1 MPPLGRPGGRHDV
14 APMLRSLAA
23 PRARYGPLRDPR
35 GACLPWGGPAG
46 VMMDVWNNLL
56 QGFIVA
62 GTPINLLWALVGCT
76 IGTAVGVLP
85 GIGPAT
91 AVAMLLPITLK
102 VEATASMIFF
112 AGIYYGAMYGG
123 STTSILLNT
132 PGEAGSMVTALEGNK
147 MAKNGRAGA
156 ALATAAIG
164 SFVAGTIATVL
175 VTLFAPLVALHAV
188 KLGPPEYFLLML
200 LAFCTVS
207 AVLGQSTLRGLTALG
222 IGLAMGLVGIDQI
235 TAQARYTGGVPEL
248 MDGLEV
254 VLVAVGLFAV
264 AEALYAVLYQGRV
277 VETQNKLSRVH
288 MTREEWRR
296 SWPAWLRA
304 TAIGF
309 PFGTIPAGGSEI
321 PTFISYATEK
331 KISKHRHEFGGIG
344 AIEGVAGPEAANN
357 AAVTATLIPLLTL
370 GIPTSNTTAI
380 LLGAFQNYGI
390 QPGPQLFETNGALV
404 WALIAS
410 LYIGNVMLLVLNL
423 PLVGLWVK
431 LLKIPKPPLY
441 AGILIFA
448 TVGVYGMRQSAFD
461 LLLLY
466 AIGLLGVVLRRYGF
480 PTAPVV
486 VGMILGPLAEAQMRN
501 ALSIGEGHWGVF
513 VQRPMSLF
521 LLIVVLAVLVLPR
534 AVAWLKRRRG

>member
-1 MPPLGRPGGRHDV
+1 
-14 APMLRSLAA
+14 
-23 PRARYGPLRDPR
+23 
-35 GACLPWGGPAG
+35 
-46 VMMDVWNNLL
+46 MDTLNQLM
-56 QGFIVA
+56 QGFATA
-62 GTPINLLWALVGCT
+62 GTPINLLWALLGCT

-102 VEATASMIFF
+102 VEPTASMIFF

-132 PGEAGSMVTALEGNK
+132 PGESGSMVTAMEGNK
-147 MAKNGRAGA
+147 MAKSGRAGA

-175 VTLFAPLVALHAV
+175 VTFFSPIVANYAV
-188 KLGPPEYFLLML
+188 KLGPPEYFMLML
-200 LAFCTVS
+200 LAFTTVS
-207 AVLGQSTLRGLTALG
+207 AVLGKSTLRGLTSLFV
-222 IGLAMGLVGIDQI
+222 GLALGLVGLDQI
-235 TAQARYTGGVPEL
+235 TGVARFTGGVPEL

-254 VLVAVGLFAV
+254 VLIAVGLFAV
-264 AEALYAVLYQGRV
+264 GEALYNVLYEGRT
-277 VETQNKLSRVH
+277 VETQNKMSRVH
-288 MTREEWRR
+288 MSKSDWKR
-296 SWPAWLRA
+296 SWPAWIRA
-304 TAIGF
+304 TFIGA

-321 PTFISYATEK
+321 PTFLSYAAEK
-331 KISKHRHEFGGIG
+331 KLSKHKEEFGTTG

-357 AAVTATLIPLLTL
+357 AAITATLIPLLTL

-390 QPGPQLFETNGALV
+390 QPGPQLFDTNGQLV

-431 LLKIPKPPLY
+431 LLKIPKAHLY

-461 LLLLY
+461 LVLLY
-466 AIGLLGVVLRRYGF
+466 AIGLLGVAMRRFDF

-501 ALSIGEGHWGVF
+501 ALSIGEGHWSIF
-513 VQRPMSLF
+513 LQRPGSLA
-521 LLIVVLAVLVLPR
+521 LLVVVISVLVLPR
-534 AVAWLKRRRG
+534 LMRWLRPPTEPGAVTRV

>member
-1 MPPLGRPGGRHDV
+1 
-14 APMLRSLAA
+14 
-23 PRARYGPLRDPR
+23 
-35 GACLPWGGPAG
+35 
-46 VMMDVWNNLL
+46 MDILNLLL
-56 QGFIVA
+56 QGFATA
-62 GTPINLLWALVGCT
+62 GTPINLLWAFLGCT
-76 IGTAVGVLP
+76 IGTAIGVLP

-102 VEATASMIFF
+102 VDPTASMIFF

-132 PGEAGSMVTALEGNK
+132 PGESGSMVTAMEGNK
-147 MAKNGRAGA
+147 MAKSGRAGA

-164 SFVAGTIATVL
+164 SFIAGTIATVL

-188 KLGPPEYFLLML
+188 KLGPPEYFMLMV

-207 AVLGQSTLRGLTALG
+207 AVLGRSTLRGLTALFV
-222 IGLAMGLVGIDQI
+222 GLALGLVGIDQI
-235 TAQARYTGGVPEL
+235 TAQARYTGGVSEL
-248 MDGLEV
+248 TDGLEV
-254 VLVAVGLFAV
+254 VLIAVGLFAV
-264 AEALYAVLYQGRV
+264 GESLYAVLFEGRV
-277 VETQNKLSRVH
+277 VESQNAMSRVH
-288 MTREEWRR
+288 MTAADWRR
-296 SWPAWLRA
+296 SWPAWLRG
-304 TAIGF
+304 TFIGF

-321 PTFISYATEK
+321 PTFLSYAAEK
-331 KISKHRHEFGGIG
+331 KLSSHKQEFGTKG

-357 AAVTATLIPLLTL
+357 SAVTATLIPLLTL

-390 QPGPQLFETNGALV
+390 QPGPQLFDKNAALV

-410 LYIGNVMLLVLNL
+410 LYIGNVMLLILNL

-431 LLKIPKPPLY
+431 LLKIPKPYLY

-461 LLLLY
+461 LVLLY
-466 AIGLLGVVLRRYGF
+466 AIGLLGVVMRRFDF

-486 VGMILGPLAEAQMRN
+486 VGAILGPLAEAQMRN
-501 ALSIGEGHWGVF
+501 ALSIGEGKWTVF
-513 VQRPMSLF
+513 IERPMSAA
-521 LLIVVLAVLVLPR
+521 LLVVIIALLVLPR
-534 AVAWLKRRRG
+534 LVRMRRRHG

>member
-1 MPPLGRPGGRHDV
+1 
-14 APMLRSLAA
+14 
-23 PRARYGPLRDPR
+23 
-35 GACLPWGGPAG
+35 
-46 VMMDVWNNLL
+46 MDTWNALL
-56 QGFIVA
+56 QGFAVA
-62 GTPINLLWALVGCT
+62 ATPVNLLWALLGCT

-102 VEATASMIFF
+102 VDPTASMIFF

-123 STTSILLNT
+123 STTSILMNT
-132 PGEAGSMVTALEGNK
+132 PGEAGSMVTAMEGNR
-147 MAKNGRAGA
+147 MAKSGRAGA

-164 SFVAGTIATVL
+164 SFVAGTIATVG
-175 VTLFAPLVALHAV
+175 VTLLAPWVAENAV
-188 KLGPPEYFLLML
+188 KLGPPEYFLLMV

-207 AVLGQSTLRGLTALG
+207 AVLGKSTLRGLTALFV
-222 IGLAMGLVGIDQI
+222 GLALGLVGLDQI
-235 TAQARYTGGVPEL
+235 SGQARYTFETPEL

-254 VLVAVGLFAV
+254 VLIAVGLFAV
-264 AEALYAVLYQGRV
+264 AETLYAVLYEGRV
-277 VETQNKLSRVH
+277 VETQNRMSRVH
-288 MTREEWRR
+288 MTRQEWKR

-309 PFGTIPAGGSEI
+309 PFGTVPAGGSEI
-321 PTFISYATEK
+321 PTFLSYATEK
-331 KISKHRHEFGGIG
+331 KLSPHKQEFGTSG

-357 AAVTATLIPLLTL
+357 AAITATLIPLLTL

-390 QPGPQLFETNGALV
+390 NPGPQLFDANAALV

-410 LYIGNVMLLVLNL
+410 LYLGNVMLLVLNL

-431 LLKIPKPPLY
+431 LLKIPKAPLY

-461 LLLLY
+461 LVLLY
-466 AIGLLGVVLRRYGF
+466 AIGLLGVVMRRFDF
-480 PTAPVV
+480 PAAPVV

-501 ALSIGEGHWGVF
+501 ALSIGEGKWSVF
-513 VQRPMSLF
+513 LDRPGSLA
-521 LLIVVLAVLVLPR
+521 LIVAILLVVGLPR
-534 AVAWLKRRRG
+534 LLRLRRKLRRAS

>member
-1 MPPLGRPGGRHDV
+1 
-14 APMLRSLAA
+14 
-23 PRARYGPLRDPR
+23 
-35 GACLPWGGPAG
+35 
-46 VMMDVWNNLL
+46 MDVWHLL
-56 QGFIVA
+56 MQGFA
-62 GTPINLLWALVGCT
+62 TAATPVNLLWALLGCT

-102 VEATASMIFF
+102 VDPTASMIFF

-123 STTSILLNT
+123 STTSILMNT
-132 PGEAGSMVTALEGNK
+132 PGEAGSMVTAMEGNK

-156 ALATAAIG
+156 ALATSAIG

-175 VTLFAPLVALHAV
+175 VTLFAPLVAEHAV
-188 KLGPPEYFLLML
+188 KLGPPEYFLLMV

-207 AVLGQSTLRGLTALG
+207 AVLGKSTLRGLTALF
-222 IGLAMGLVGIDQI
+222 IGLAMGLVGLDQI
-235 TAQARYTGGVPEL
+235 SGQARYTFDTPEL

-254 VLVAVGLFAV
+254 VLIAVGLFAV
-264 AEALYAVLYQGRV
+264 AETLYAVLYEGRA
-277 VETQNKLSRVH
+277 VETQNRMSKVH
-288 MTREEWRR
+288 MTRQEWQR

-309 PFGTIPAGGSEI
+309 PFGMVPAGGSEI
-321 PTFISYATEK
+321 PTFLSYATEK
-331 KISKHRHEFGGIG
+331 KLSKHPEEFGTTG

-357 AAVTATLIPLLTL
+357 AAITATLIPLLTL

-390 QPGPQLFETNGALV
+390 NPGPQLFDTNAALV

-461 LLLLY
+461 LVLLY
-466 AIGLLGVVLRRYGF
+466 AIGLLGVVMRRFDF

-501 ALSIGEGHWGVF
+501 ALSIGEGRWTVF
-513 VQRPMSLF
+513 IERPGSLA
-521 LLIVVLAVLVLPR
+521 LIVAILVVVGLPR
-534 AVAWLKRRRG
+534 LLRLRRKLRRAP